1 MPSLLDRLRS
11 VTGRPRRASALGF
24 HPIGSDGLEGGR
36 YGRRLEGWVPSR
48 ANANTLVSQSGK
60 TVLARARYLVR
71 NNAYA
76 LGATEAFTANLIGLG
91 ITPSWKEGA
100 TAKDKISER
109 WNEWVD
115 EADSEGL
122 TDFYGFERRIAR
134 ELFVA
139 GECFI
144 RRRPRRLSDGL
155 AVPMQIQLMPS
166 EICPTEWMLKL
177 ENGNWIRQGI
187 EFDPIGRRVAY
198 HFWKVNPGDITQSF
212 DFGKLHRVPA
222 EEVIHIHDP
231 LEAGQIRGLPR
242 LTAAIVP
249 LWEIDGYD
257 DAEVARKKTAALLGV
272 FFSRADPEGE
282 LFDKYKEDIAKN
294 TDGVAEIA
302 LEPATA
308 HVLPPGTTTTV
319 LEPADVGN
327 NYEAFQYRMLTRI
340 CAALGLPYASVTGDL
355 VKANYSNQRAALLE
369 MRRRMEALQY
379 SVIVYQG
386 CNKIMRWFHD
396 AMDLQGD
403 IALPGYADN
412 PRPFLQS
419 VNWIAPKWAWIDP
432 LKDAQAEAVAV
443 DNGFKSRS
451 SVISAQGDDPIEV
464 DKQIAADQQ
473 RVKDLGIVL
482 KGTTSPGKDVA
493 QGPPDGEAADDGGDA
508 SPNDDDEPQFPPRRK
523 RNGDARHLNGSA
535 LQ

>member
-1 MPSLLDRLRS
+1 MPSLRDRVRGLF
-11 VTGRPRRASALGF
+11 GSARKTSSFGF
-24 HPIGSDGLEGGR
+24 HPVGSDGLEGGR
-36 YGRRLEGWVPSR
+36 MGRRLEGWMPSR

-76 LGATEAFTANLIGLG
+76 LGATEAFTANLIGTG

-100 TAKDKISER
+100 PAKAELSALHK
-109 WNEWVD
+109 EWVD
-115 EADSEGL
+115 EADAEGL
-122 TDFYGFERRIAR
+122 TDLYGLERRIGR

-155 AVPMQIQLMPS
+155 SVPLQLQLMPS

-222 EEVIHIHDP
+222 EEVIHVHDP

-272 FFSRADPEGE
+272 FFSRADPDGE
-282 LFDKYKEDIAKN
+282 LFDKYREDIAKDTN
-294 TDGVAEIA
+294 GVAEVS
-302 LEPATA
+302 LEPAMA
-308 HVLPPGTTTTV
+308 HVLPPGTNTTV

-379 SVIVYQG
+379 GVVVHQACRTIL
-386 CNKIMRWFHD
+386 RWFMD
-396 AMDLQGD
+396 AVDLQGD

-412 PRPFLQS
+412 PRAYLS
-419 VNWIAPKWAWIDP
+419 GVNWIAPKWAWIDP
-432 LKDAQAEAVAV
+432 LKDAQAEAIAV

-451 SVISAQGDDPIEV
+451 DVIEAQGDDPIEV
-464 DKQIAADQQ
+464 DNRIAADQK
-473 RVKDLGIVL
+473 RAKALGIVL
-482 KGTTSPGKDVA
+482 RTGTPWTPDQAQVA
-493 QGPPDGEAADDGGDA
+493 EAKQEQDSEQDSEQVDD
-508 SPNDDDEPQFPPRRK
+508 QPRPRS
-523 RNGDARHLNGSA
+523 NGDARRMNGRA
-535 LQ
+535 H

>member
-1 MPSLLDRLRS
+1 MKPSLSNRVR
-11 VTGRPRRASALGF
+11 GFFGGARKNSAFGF

-36 YGRRLEGWVPSR
+36 FGRRLEGWVPSR

-76 LGATEAFTANLIGLG
+76 LGATEAFTANLIGGG
-91 ITPSWKEGA
+91 ILPSWKEGA
-100 TAKDKISER
+100 PGKAELSAR
-109 WNEWVD
+109 WKEWAD
-115 EADSEGL
+115 EADSENL
-122 TDFYGFERRIAR
+122 TDFYGLLRRVGR

-144 RRRPRRLSDGL
+144 RRRPRYLSDGL
-155 AVPMQIQLMPS
+155 SVPLQLQLMPS

-177 ENGNWIRQGI
+177 ESGNWIRQGI
-187 EFDPIGRRVAY
+187 EFDPRGRRVAY

-222 EEVIHIHDP
+222 SEVVHVHDP

-272 FFSRADPEGE
+272 FFSRDDPEGE
-282 LFDKYKEDIAKN
+282 LFDKYREDQAKN
-294 TDGVAEIA
+294 TDGVAEIT
-302 LEPATA
+302 LEPASA
-308 HVLPPGTTTTV
+308 YVLPPGTKTSV

-355 VKANYSNQRAALLE
+355 VKANYANQRAALLE

-379 SVIVYQG
+379 SVIVHQA
-386 CNKIMRWFHD
+386 CRPIMRWFLD
-396 AMDLQGD
+396 GVDLKGD
-403 IALPGYADN
+403 IALKDYADN
-412 PRPFLQS
+412 PRAYLQG

-432 LKDAQAEAVAV
+432 LKDAQAEAIAV
-443 DNGFKSRS
+443 DNGFKARDD
-451 SVISAQGDDPIEV
+451 VIEAQGDDPTET
-464 DKQIAADQQ
+464 DMRIAASQK
-473 RVKDLGIVL
+473 RVRDFGIVL
-482 KGTTSPGKDVA
+482 KGTTSPGKDVTE
-493 QGPPDGEAADDGGDA
+493 GPPDG
-508 SPNDDDEPQFPPRRK
+508 DDDAAVADTTNNDPKPKPPLRGGAASR
-523 RNGDARHLNGSA
+523 LNGH

>member
-1 MPSLLDRLRS
+1 MASILDRVRGL
-11 VTGRPRRASALGF
+11 VGGAGRNSAFGF
-24 HPIGSDGLEGGR
+24 HPAGSDGLEGGR
-36 YGRRLEGWVPSR
+36 FGRRLEGWVPSR
-48 ANANTLVSQSGK
+48 ANVNTLVSQSGK

-76 LGATEAFTANLIGLG
+76 LGATEAFTANLIGAG

-100 TAKDKISER
+100 PGKAQISDR
-109 WNEWVD
+109 WKEWVD

-122 TDFYGFERRIAR
+122 TDFYGLQRRVAR

-155 AVPMQIQLMPS
+155 AVPLQLQLMPS

-187 EFDPIGRRVAY
+187 EFNPIGQRVAY

-222 EEVIHIHDP
+222 SEVIHIHDP

-282 LFDKYKEDIAKN
+282 LFDKYREDQAKN
-294 TDGVAEIA
+294 TDGVAEIT

-369 MRRRMEALQY
+369 LRRRMEGLQNG
-379 SVIVYQG
+379 VLIHQA
-386 CNKIMRWFHD
+386 C
-396 AMDLQGD
+396 
-403 IALPGYADN
+403 
-412 PRPFLQS
+412 RP
-419 VNWIAPKWAWIDP
+419 VMKWWLD
-432 LKDAQAEAVAV
+432 
-443 DNGFKSRS
+443 
-451 SVISAQGDDPIEV
+451 
-464 DKQIAADQQ
+464 
-473 RVKDLGIVL
+473 
-482 KGTTSPGKDVA
+482 
-493 QGPPDGEAADDGGDA
+493 
-508 SPNDDDEPQFPPRRK
+508 
-523 RNGDARHLNGSA
+523 
-535 LQ
+535 